1 MYPLTDGPEGQ
12 TPLVLK
18 YPEISL
24 FMHTFILNLS
34 CKSGL
39 PQALSEI
46 LMSRLYPNPV
56 KSLFFFL
63 TVPHMSPVGGGPL
76 MEQHIFCPLF
86 SDSFI
91 SALGLSKVSS
101 SFDVVFIR
109 GVSSVSGPLLLY
121 RPGHALWSSS
131 KTCAFMSLWHSV
143 LMSLSPHR
151 WVSEWVSGWM
161 DGWID
166 VGMEAWMD
174 G

>member
-151 WVSEWVSGWM
+151 WVSEWVDGWM
-161 DGWID
+161 DG
-166 VGMEAWMD
+166 
-174 G
+174 

>member
-56 KSLFFFL
+56 KSLFFFF
-63 TVPHMSPVGGGPL
+63 TIPHMSPVGGGPL

-131 KTCAFMSLWHSV
+131 KTCAFIYSEIQCWWICH
-143 LMSLSPHR
+143 PTG
-151 WVSEWVSGWM
+151 EWVSGWM